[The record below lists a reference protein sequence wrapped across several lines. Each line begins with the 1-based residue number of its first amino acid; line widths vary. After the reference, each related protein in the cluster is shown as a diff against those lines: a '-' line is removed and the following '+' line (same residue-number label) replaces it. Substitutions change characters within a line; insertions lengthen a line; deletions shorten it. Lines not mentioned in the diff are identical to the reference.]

1 MRVDAGQKM
10 NQTLMADRVGSSEFN
25 AETSETQNTDKAE
38 GNKDSS
44 KLCGM
49 SCKKGLKLAG
59 RITLAVLTLGISEGV
74 IKGIKAYQ
82 ARQVRSEGARMGKL
96 WETGKPSVP
105 ESSGIHNPSATG
117 DNDKSLWTSSSQ
129 SSSGGV
135 NSFGKESSPSPS
147 SGSSGPQFVFTES
160 SQKPSSGITAEMS
173 LKPNSGS
180 ATEE

>member
-1 MRVDAGQKM
+1 MRVDAGQRM
-10 NQTLMADRVGSSEFN
+10 NQALMADTTRAPSSTN
-25 AETSETQNTDKAE
+25 ETSESQNTEKAE

-49 SCKKGLKLAG
+49 SCKKGIKLAG

-74 IKGIKAYQ
+74 RKGIEAYQ
-82 ARQVRSEGARMGKL
+82 ARQVRAEGARMGKL
-96 WETGKPSVP
+96 WETSKPSVP
-105 ESSGIHNPSATG
+105 ESSGVHNPSATG

-173 LKPNSGS
+173 LKPNSSS
-180 ATEE
+180 ATGE